1 MKIRCTKNSITQHES
16 WMVVG
21 LFAAG
26 AIWAAIQSLDGNEPP
41 VEWLPDYMFLALMGS
56 LIAAQ
61 ASQGIRIDPAG
72 IAVTYFRIP
81 MRRIY
86 WNQVSQVA
94 IDTSQSRSTRQNALL
109 FVLENAPAFTKDDKA
124 YHYHRKNHS
133 VSYLIVFPCAQT
145 EEIAATLNR
154 ILERHEHIAPLEATC
169 MIPRKGSVMK

>member
-1 MKIRCTKNSITQHES
+1 MNIRCTKTSVVQHEN
-16 WMVVG
+16 WVVVG

-26 AIWAAIQSLDGNEPP
+26 AIFAAKQSLDGNAPP
-41 VEWLPDYMFLALMGS
+41 VDWLPDYMFLALMGF

-72 IAVTYFRIP
+72 IAVTCFRIP

-133 VSYLIVFPCAQT
+133 ASYLIVFPCAQT
-145 EEIAATLNR
+145 EEIAAAVNR
-154 ILERHEHIAPLEATC
+154 IIEGHEHIAQLE
-169 MIPRKGSVMK
+169 ISQ